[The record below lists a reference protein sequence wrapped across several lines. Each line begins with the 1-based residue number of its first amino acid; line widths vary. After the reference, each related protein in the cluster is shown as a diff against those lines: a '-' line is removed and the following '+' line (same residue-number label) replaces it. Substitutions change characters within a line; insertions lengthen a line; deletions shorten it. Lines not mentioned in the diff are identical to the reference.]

1 MRLLSA
7 IASQVYSTW
16 EAGGL
21 IKPRYKS
28 AGGQHL
34 WPGGCM
40 GICRRWSRGP
50 VWLVGKRKEEDIAEN
65 DVQCQT
71 TAEQRFHDCL
81 SICLGCNAHQK
92 VSWQQR
98 EEGKAREED
107 VTVLTSGI
115 WGLCQ
120 KTESQWGLS
129 NCVPAGPATSCSHQ
143 PSPSSVFRLRMM
155 STCTVEHFPFPPF
168 NSSPPGEKVGIKA
181 CSCLITSLNYQ
192 LNNAW
197 TLIHRADWWLP
208 LLTLF
213 YFYCLARAS
222 SFKSWIIRT
231 ETLRYSSQINPWPID
246 ILLYLTNHTT
256 SFFPDNFSINCF
268 SDLIRYKVRLWLGF
282 YIPISDK
289 LSWSPNQLRLGF

>member
-1 MRLLSA
+1 MSQCWLLGFGDCAWRLRVSGVFLF
-7 IASQVYSTW
+7 
-16 EAGGL
+16 
-21 IKPRYKS
+21 
-28 AGGQHL
+28 
-34 WPGGCM
+34 
-40 GICRRWSRGP
+40 
-50 VWLVGKRKEEDIAEN
+50 LV
-65 DVQCQT
+65 
-71 TAEQRFHDCL
+71 F
-81 SICLGCNAHQK
+81 
-92 VSWQQR
+92 
-98 EEGKAREED
+98 
-107 VTVLTSGI
+107 
-115 WGLCQ
+115 LCQ
-120 KTESQWGLS
+120 QDQPPL
-129 NCVPAGPATSCSHQ
+129 VPTSPLPAQ
-143 PSPSSVFRLRMM
+143 FWLRMV

-268 SDLIRYKVRLWLGF
+268 SDLIRYKVRLWLGL